1 MKTYNTKYLQN
12 SLKES
17 GAIVNFDIQ
26 AAYPKNVGLDWMYH
40 PNTSAVLDTE
50 NTPKIKRLVEKY
62 PTSPN
67 KIKQETSQ
75 WNAWIFQV
83 MWPC

>member
-26 AAYPKNVGLDWMYH
+26 AAYPKNVGLD
-40 PNTSAVLDTE
+40 
-50 NTPKIKRLVEKY
+50 
-62 PTSPN
+62 
-67 KIKQETSQ
+67 
-75 WNAWIFQV
+75 
-83 MWPC
+83 